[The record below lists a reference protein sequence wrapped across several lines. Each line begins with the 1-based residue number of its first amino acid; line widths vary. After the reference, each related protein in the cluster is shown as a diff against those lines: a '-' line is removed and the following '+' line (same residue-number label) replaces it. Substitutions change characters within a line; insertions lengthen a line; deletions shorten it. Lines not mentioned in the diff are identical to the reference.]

1 MTADRSFAEIAR
13 GVHQERQ
20 VRRAERMLTA
30 VEARVDRARDPE
42 EREIAEADARRA
54 QAEVVRHRL
63 GVLLPHSAGSIY
75 ATERLVRWLRSEP
88 VTAATVERL
97 AESLVADPKGPNV

>member
-13 GVHQERQ
+13 GIHHERQ

-30 VEARVDRARDPE
+30 AEARVDRARDPE
-42 EREIAEADARRA
+42 ERQVAEADARCA

-63 GVLLPHSAGSIY
+63 GVLLPRSAGSTY

-88 VTAATVERL
+88 VTAAAVERL
-97 AESLVADPKGPNV
+97 AESLIVDPKGPR